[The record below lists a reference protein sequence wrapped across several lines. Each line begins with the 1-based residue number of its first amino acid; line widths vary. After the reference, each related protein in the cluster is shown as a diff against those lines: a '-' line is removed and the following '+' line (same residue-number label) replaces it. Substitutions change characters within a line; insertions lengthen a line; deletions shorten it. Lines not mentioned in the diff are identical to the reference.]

1 MRFLAL
7 LLLLCTLT
15 SCAMAPS
22 SYLSVQP
29 HAGSG
34 GQAEPADAVA
44 VQDYDGLKR
53 AILGFVET
61 GRTEGA
67 IRAANYSG
75 NVEEDLIQA
84 AYEVS
89 KQDPLGAYAV
99 DYMTHDCTLIVNYY
113 EIRVRITFRRSLREI
128 QAIETIPTQ
137 TQLRSRL
144 EEAVD
149 RLEDRVVLRL
159 PSYRDPDIPAMV
171 ADYCAA
177 NPETVMETPRVTV
190 SVYPD
195 SGSVRIVEVDLAYT
209 QTPQSLRSMQKAVQE
224 SLDAAA
230 EYIRYRR
237 SDRDK
242 VGLLLTYL
250 TERFSYEAEE
260 TATPLY
266 AALCGGVA
274 DPRGLTQAWQLI
286 CDLAGVECYTVE
298 GLRSGQPYTW
308 NIVSLDGV
316 YRHLDLARSVLDE
329 SQSALRTDREMEEYY
344 WNMEEYPAC
353 EPLPDAPEEPQEEPP
368 AEEEPAPPEEEEAE
382 QGNA

>member
-15 SCAMAPS
+15 SCSMAPD

-34 GQAEPADAVA
+34 GQTEPADAVI

-53 AILGFVET
+53 AILGFVES
-61 GRTEGA
+61 GQTEGA
-67 IRAANYSG
+67 IRAANYDG
-75 NVEEDLIQA
+75 NVEDDLIQA

-89 KQDPLGAYAV
+89 KQEPLGAYAV

-113 EIRVRITFRRSLREI
+113 EIHIRITFRRSVYEI
-128 QAIETIPTQ
+128 QSIETIPTQ
-137 TQLRSRL
+137 TQLRKRM

-149 RLEDRVVLRL
+149 QLETRVALRL
-159 PSYRDPDIPAMV
+159 PSYREPDIPAMV
-171 ADYCAA
+171 TAYCAA
-177 NPETVMETPRVTV
+177 NPGTVMETPQVSV

-195 SGSVRIVEVDLAYT
+195 SGSVRIVEVNLAYT
-209 QTPQSLRSMQKAVQE
+209 QTPQTLQAMQKAVKE

-230 EYIRYRR
+230 EYIRYRQ

-242 VGLLLTYL
+242 AELLYTYL
-250 TERFSYEAEE
+250 TERFSYETGS

-286 CDLAGVECYTVE
+286 CDRAGVECYTVE
-298 GLRSGQPYTW
+298 GLRSGEPYSW

-316 YRHLDLARSVLDE
+316 YRHLDLARCVLE
-329 SQSALRTDREMEEYY
+329 YGQLTFRTDRDMEEYY
-344 WNMEEYPAC
+344 WNMEQYPAC
-353 EPLPDAPEEPQEEPP
+353 EPLPETPDGLP
-368 AEEEPAPPEEEEAE
+368 AEEQPAEEQPAEEPETEEG
-382 QGNA
+382 QP